1 MRERERPQGEVAR
14 AVTGPV
20 PRRLVSRPPPTQWQ
34 VRLVHPYYLAL
45 VVAPLAASV
54 ACSGGAVEAGQGA
67 SSLGVWLGFWLV
79 GLVFALAGLVSF
91 TRLRA
96 YSLAAAAWNV
106 VALALVLL
114 LALHGMALR
123 LVIEFG

>member
-1 MRERERPQGEVAR
+1 MRERERPHGEVAR

-20 PRRLVSRPPPTQWQ
+20 PRRLVSRPPPTQRQ
-34 VRLVHPYYLAL
+34 VRLVHLYYLAL

-54 ACSGGAVEAGQGA
+54 ACSGAVESGRGA
-67 SSLGVWLGFWLV
+67 SSLGAWLGFWLV

-91 TRLRA
+91 PRLRA
-96 YSLAAAAWNV
+96 YSFAAAAWNV

-114 LALHGMALR
+114 LALYGMALR
-123 LVIEFG
+123 LMIEFG